1 LAVTSASA
9 KESFATESF
18 SPTNTGCSVP
28 YCNDED
34 DVQLRQ
40 HSSSDHYQRDAKRT
54 QRRAVCLRLSGMFG
68 MTVLNPLCCVLAMN
82 YASPSIL
89 APFSGLTLVW
99 IIVFSESLIGERPMT
114 IQIVAAGLI
123 ICGET
128 IVAIF
133 GDHTNDGEKSIDDVR
148 ASYIDT
154 SFLVYLGCMVLWM
167 CVLGYVIMRKSSRF
181 STETFR
187 RFAWGVAGG
196 SITGLQNFLKDSL
209 TIIKAV
215 GTGGASEGMPYPWF
229 FPLLAALAAA
239 TSFTGLLF
247 LTVCMKK
254 FDATF
259 SSAMFVGSFVVSAS
273 FMSAVHYSTFQ
284 GLEGLINYIM
294 YPFGLL
300 VLMTGVGILL
310 RNTSSGGGDVADA
323 DEACEYSGEIL
334 AYHSA
339 SEDADERG
347 SGRNCMREPL
357 VSPRTQVG
365 ELT

>member
-1 LAVTSASA
+1 MSDATINASDWIKGIALSVLASVIGGASKLAIRKSWLMVENLTGRRQHNNEPNDDTNNQNLANSGASAGGLPTPPPPHAFQDKLSVSEQSGQNGGSNGNGPWSPPGIELLEHRVKRRAEDLAEELAVTSASA
-9 KESFATESF
+9 KESSSDDFATESF
-18 SPTNTGCSVP
+18 SPTNAACTIP

-34 DVQLRQ
+34 DVQTRQ
-40 HSSSDHYQRDAKRT
+40 HSSSDHADHHANRT

-99 IIVFSESLIGERPMT
+99 IILFSEYLIGERPMT

-154 SFLVYLGCMVLWM
+154 SFLIYLGCMVLWM
-167 CVLGYVIMRKSSRF
+167 SVLGYVIMRKSSKF
-181 STETFR
+181 STKTFR

-209 TIIKAV
+209 TV
-215 GTGGASEGMPYPWF
+215 SLF
-229 FPLLAALAAA
+229 DSQRSPLGQ
-239 TSFTGLLF
+239 SI
-247 LTVCMKK
+247 
-254 FDATF
+254 
-259 SSAMFVGSFVVSAS
+259 
-273 FMSAVHYSTFQ
+273 
-284 GLEGLINYIM
+284 LE
-294 YPFGLL
+294 
-300 VLMTGVGILL
+300 
-310 RNTSSGGGDVADA
+310 
-323 DEACEYSGEIL
+323 
-334 AYHSA
+334 
-339 SEDADERG
+339 
-347 SGRNCMREPL
+347 
-357 VSPRTQVG
+357 
-365 ELT
+365 

>member
-1 LAVTSASA
+1 MSDATINASDWIKGIALSVLASVIGGASKLAIRKSWLMVCVVQPNDDTNNQNLFADANRNSGASTGGLPTPPPPHAFQDKLSGSDNSGGCTQNDGSSGQVGSPPGIELLEHRAKRRAEDLAEELAVTSASA

-54 QRRAVCLRLSGMFG
+54 PRRAVCLRLSGMFG

-209 TIIKAV
+209 TV
-215 GTGGASEGMPYPWF
+215 
-229 FPLLAALAAA
+229 
-239 TSFTGLLF
+239 SFLF
-247 LTVCMKK
+247 E
-254 FDATF
+254 
-259 SSAMFVGSFVVSAS
+259 S
-273 FMSAVHYSTFQ
+273 
-284 GLEGLINYIM
+284 
-294 YPFGLL
+294 
-300 VLMTGVGILL
+300 
-310 RNTSSGGGDVADA
+310 
-323 DEACEYSGEIL
+323 
-334 AYHSA
+334 
-339 SEDADERG
+339 
-347 SGRNCMREPL
+347 
-357 VSPRTQVG
+357 
-365 ELT
+365 